1 MNNIIKDVE
10 ELKELIKESDE
21 YKDYTK
27 SKELL
32 DNNSNVKNLINK
44 ITSLQ
49 KYIVHKQSKKID
61 VKDKNKELDS
71 LYESLYL
78 IKEYNDYISSS
89 KKLNILIS
97 DVQKRFN
104 IYFDSLVIEK

>member
-49 KYIVHKQSKKID
+49 KDIVHKQSKKID